1 MSRREIGVLTSS
13 KTPSRQYKI
22 LAPATPEKP
31 VKYVRKPI
39 DYSLLDDIGYG
50 SINRNKQLA
59 NMNNMG
65 ISSKFSCP
73 SNFRIQIR
81 SFKNVNQFNSCCK

>member
-1 MSRREIGVLTSS
+1 MARREIGVLTSA

-39 DYSLLDDIGYG
+39 DYSVLDELGCGASRSKQIAARMYYYYYV
-50 SINRNKQLA
+50 NLQNLNK
-59 NMNNMG
+59 
-65 ISSKFSCP
+65 P
-73 SNFRIQIR
+73 
-81 SFKNVNQFNSCCK
+81 